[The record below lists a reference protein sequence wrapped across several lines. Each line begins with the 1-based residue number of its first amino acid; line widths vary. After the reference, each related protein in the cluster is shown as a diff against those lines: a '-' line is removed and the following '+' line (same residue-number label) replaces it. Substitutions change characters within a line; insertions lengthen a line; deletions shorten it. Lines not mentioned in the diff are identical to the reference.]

1 MWDKSLPGHTQSLQ
15 HYAVKNP
22 DYFRTSMPLAGY
34 CNTCPFLRWLIYSL
48 ITVIKLFFYLSFK
61 LNPYHWCL
69 NTNNSNI
76 FFSICLNSVFVCVK
90 IRLVCEPF
98 STTRDLE
105 KKCFTL
111 TEDPPIYVTVFL
123 GNISEQKL
131 KIRVSS

>member
-34 CNTCPFLRWLIYSL
+34 CNTCQFLGWLCSL
-48 ITVIKLFFYLSFK
+48 ITVIKLCFISLLS
-61 LNPYHWCL
+61 LIHI
-69 NTNNSNI
+69 I
-76 FFSICLNSVFVCVK
+76 FFSICYNSVFVCVK

-105 KKCFTL
+105 KKLFYPDRRSSHICNSFSRQYLRTKIK
-111 TEDPPIYVTVFL
+111 DPCLFITM
-123 GNISEQKL
+123 Q
-131 KIRVSS
+131 